1 MTSEQDKV
9 PDWAMKAAMV
19 VKGFAPTMEIDRYFS
34 PKTCKEVRRCARI
47 IASHAPLDE
56 CVKAFGD
63 IFNYAHKP
71 EFVRKTAEDMI
82 TKLRGAR

>member
-1 MTSEQDKV
+1 MADSERQQQA
-9 PDWAMKAAMV
+9 PEWAMKAANALDEEQM
-19 VKGFAPTMEIDRYFS
+19 IS
-34 PKTCKEVRRCARI
+34 PEWLATKNWCEMAAEV

-82 TKLRGAR
+82 TKLRGAQ